1 MRPSVAKSTAFD
13 RWKACAARV
22 SPTVNTAT
30 PDVAEPII
38 AKQLATSFGMRR
50 PTSTATM
57 PNTGPQRS
65 GDFNPDLSPDST
77 CARWEDDAA
86 EAAPVP
92 ELSDSRRIM
101 AVGTTRFMAKATSP
115 TVPALVSPSKG
126 WSTAI
131 PKTGVADVASI
142 RAQMIEPGP
151 CNVFN
156 LRKRIHATKNSPTC

>member
-1 MRPSVAKSTAFD
+1 MRPSVLKSTALE
-13 RWKACAARV
+13 RWNACAASV

-50 PTSTATM
+50 PSNTTTI
-57 PNTGPQRS
+57 PNTGAQRR

-77 CARWEDDAA
+77 CARADDAP

-92 ELSDSRRIM
+92 ELSSRIM
-101 AVGTTRFMAKATSP
+101 AVGTTRFMARATSP
-115 TVPALVSPSKG
+115 TVPVLLSPSNG
-126 WSTAI
+126 WSTAT

-142 RAQMIEPGP
+142 SAQIIEAGP
-151 CNVFN
+151 CNLFN
-156 LRKRIHATKNSPTC
+156 LRKRNHATRNRPTWAR

>member
-50 PTSTATM
+50 PSKTIAI
-57 PNTGPQRS
+57 PITGAQRS

-77 CARWEDDAA
+77 CARGDDMP
-86 EAAPVP
+86 EAALVP
-92 ELSDSRRIM
+92 ELSSRIM
-101 AVGTTRFMAKATSP
+101 AVGTTRFMAKATKAPGAAGGSP
-115 TVPALVSPSKG
+115 GKGGRPANP
-126 WSTAI
+126 
-131 PKTGVADVASI
+131 
-142 RAQMIEPGP
+142 E
-151 CNVFN
+151 
-156 LRKRIHATKNSPTC
+156 